1 MIDGELVTI
10 IVNLLLVGGFLWW
23 MLHPRH
29 NNNEEPPVPKPL
41 PKTGKMR
48 CPMCGAEAKVTGKQ
62 WECPWC
68 GDSRLDQIKFGY
80 KTTRLN
86 AANIKKNHLHY
97 GPDFCKIYIR
107 EERGYSHRDKC
118 GAAMREILFQ
128 EGRPMIITIT
138 LNAALDRTQRIEH
151 PLQVGKLNRAVSSHL
166 EPGGKRHQRV
176 ARDQG
181 VGRQQYCA

>member
-62 WECPWC
+62 W
-68 GDSRLDQIKFGY
+68 
-80 KTTRLN
+80 
-86 AANIKKNHLHY
+86 
-97 GPDFCKIYIR
+97 
-107 EERGYSHRDKC
+107 
-118 GAAMREILFQ
+118 GAVTA
-128 EGRPMIITIT
+128 
-138 LNAALDRTQRIEH
+138 
-151 PLQVGKLNRAVSSHL
+151 VGSNKVWVQKQ
-166 EPGGKRHQRV
+166 PG
-176 ARDQG
+176 
-181 VGRQQYCA
+181 

>member
-41 PKTGKMR
+41 PKPSKMR

-68 GDSRLDQIKFGY
+68 GDCGWIK
-80 KTTRLN
+80 
-86 AANIKKNHLHY
+86 
-97 GPDFCKIYIR
+97 
-107 EERGYSHRDKC
+107 
-118 GAAMREILFQ
+118 
-128 EGRPMIITIT
+128 
-138 LNAALDRTQRIEH
+138 
-151 PLQVGKLNRAVSSHL
+151 
-166 EPGGKRHQRV
+166 
-176 ARDQG
+176 
-181 VGRQQYCA
+181 